1 VGRPRDIRVTDLLE
15 QVGHHDEPEGLGGP
29 GAPLPPITPVT
40 TAVVAV
46 AVGDGLRDL
55 LRGLGVQQVVAGGQS
70 MNPST
75 AQILEAV
82 DACAAEG
89 VVVLPNNKNI
99 VPVAKQVPDLTS
111 LPVAVV
117 PTAAVVEALGAMVAY
132 DPDATLDANQT
143 AMADAAAR
151 VRAGEVTQAV
161 RDSVAECGPISNGD
175 WIAIT
180 RDGIQ
185 VAVKS
190 AVDAA
195 VALVDVLVDDDAEL
209 VTIIVGEGAEADDTA
224 RLGDHLA
231 DAHPHVEVEVHRG
244 DQPLY
249 PYLIG
254 VE

>member
-1 VGRPRDIRVTDLLE
+1 M
-15 QVGHHDEPEGLGGP
+15 PE
-29 GAPLPPITPVT
+29 
-40 TAVVAV
+40 
-46 AVGDGLRDL
+46 
-55 LRGLGVQQVVAGGQS
+55 
-70 MNPST
+70 
-75 AQILEAV
+75 
-82 DACAAEG
+82 
-89 VVVLPNNKNI
+89 
-99 VPVAKQVPDLTS
+99 LTE
-111 LPVAVV
+111 LPVRGGAHRGGGRG
-117 PTAAVVEALGAMVAY
+117 AARAGRLR
-132 DPDATLDANQT
+132 PDASLDANLA
-143 AMADAAAR
+143 AMAEAAAR

-161 RDSVAECGPISNGD
+161 RDSVAECGPIADGD

-209 VTIIVGEGAEADDTA
+209 VTIIVGEGADADDTA
-224 RLGDHLA
+224 RLGEHVA